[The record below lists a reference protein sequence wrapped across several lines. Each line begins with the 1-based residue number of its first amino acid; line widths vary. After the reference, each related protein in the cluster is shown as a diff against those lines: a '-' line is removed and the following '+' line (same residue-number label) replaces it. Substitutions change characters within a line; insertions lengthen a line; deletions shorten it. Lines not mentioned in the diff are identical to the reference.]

1 MKKSLLIL
9 FLAATVSDVFAQ
21 DYYTGKSTVTANGI
35 TYHVESQFDNYM
47 LCVYDQTNTREP
59 FAPLRYHNGTEAD
72 RKRLGRLLYLVA
84 HNENEIL
91 TSTFTKEEYAK
102 LQKTQNNSFYVAL
115 IVSPEGDVI
124 EVYFYFKP
132 LSEFL
137 ALSPEKLALLERNI
151 KKLVK
156 WKVTEEGKKLKYTYS
171 MWLIDFSKNLF
182 YPGEVQP
189 YHPLNNGGGN

>member
-9 FLAATVSDVFAQ
+9 FLAATVSGVFAQ

-35 TYHVESQFDNYM
+35 TYRVESQFDNYM

-132 LSEFL
+132 LPEFL
-137 ALSPEKLALLERNI
+137 ALSPEKLALLEQNI

-156 WKVTEEGKKLKYTYS
+156 WRVSEDGKKLKYTYS
-171 MWLIDFSKNLF
+171 LWIINFSNKLF
-182 YPGEVQP
+182 YPDEVQP
-189 YHPLNNGGGN
+189 DHLAGGGI

>member
-21 DYYTGKSTVTANGI
+21 DYYTDKSTVTANGI
-35 TYHVESQFDNYM
+35 TYRVESQFDNYM

-72 RKRLGRLLYLVA
+72 RKRLGRLLYLAA

-91 TSTFTKEEYAK
+91 TATFTKEEYAK

-132 LSEFL
+132 LPEFL
-137 ALSPEKLALLERNI
+137 ALSPEKLALLD
-151 KKLVK
+151 V
-156 WKVTEEGKKLKYTYS
+156 S
-171 MWLIDFSKNLF
+171 S
-182 YPGEVQP
+182 
-189 YHPLNNGGGN
+189 